1 MFRLRQTSTL
11 SLFMAAA
18 VSSAFIV
25 TTTSSLP
32 VFDEI
37 YNTVFDQVQEE
48 QRNAD
53 LLEADADYDRFF
65 ERLLDDT
72 SFGCTADS
80 CPGGDFCNFDDGCED
95 CPEFFRDCS
104 DIGLPNLGEA
114 DCEDNCSFDK
124 AAEDRYEQKGAED
137 RNKQKGGRA
146 GSFEGRIGGSFEG
159 RKRGPFGGK
168 KGGKKGGFG
177 YYGGKKGGY
186 YEGNDDYFEDKGS
199 NYYGSKKG
207 DYYEGDDD
215 KGYGGKKGRK
225 GDKGK
230 TVGNFRG
237 RNGFRSSGVLPPDAA
252 SYTNNYRYAAIDA
265 VSVNDKVET
274 IQALFNGQENI
285 P

>member
-1 MFRLRQTSTL
+1 
-11 SLFMAAA
+11 MAAA

-32 VFDEI
+32 IFDEI
-37 YNTVFDQVQEE
+37 YNTVLDQVQEE

-65 ERLLDDT
+65 ERLLDET
-72 SFGCTADS
+72 SFGCTSDS
-80 CPGGDFCNFDDGCED
+80 CPDGDFCNFDDGGGDCED
-95 CPEFFRDCS
+95 CPLDCTCS
-104 DIGLPNLGEA
+104 DLGIPSQGEV
-114 DCEDNCSFDK
+114 DCEDNCSFDE
-124 AAEDRYEQKGAED
+124 AAEDRYEQKGGQA
-137 RNKQKGGRA
+137 R
-146 GSFEGRIGGSFEG
+146 SFEG
-159 RKRGPFGGK
+159 RKRGRFGGKKGSSGYYGGK
-168 KGGKKGGFG
+168 KGGKKGGF
-177 YYGGKKGGY
+177 YYD
-186 YEGNDDYFEDKGS
+186 NDDYFEDKG
-199 NYYGSKKG
+199 YYGNKKG
-207 DYYEGDDD
+207 DYYEGDDG

-230 TVGNFRG
+230 TVGDFRG

-274 IQALFNGQENI
+274 IQALFNGQEKI